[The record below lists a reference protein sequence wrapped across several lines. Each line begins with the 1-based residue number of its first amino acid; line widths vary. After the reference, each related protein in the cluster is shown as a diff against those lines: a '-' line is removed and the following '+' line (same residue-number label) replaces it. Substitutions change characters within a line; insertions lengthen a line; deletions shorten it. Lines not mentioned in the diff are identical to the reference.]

1 MYDPRVFSFKF
12 ERHCVAWSYF
22 VFFASIGISLRHFCK
37 HSEFF
42 DFFTNSLFFLRRFCG
57 DFRFSC
63 HFCGDFAAILGSKVV
78 LRTKNGNQ
86 ISAYEK
92 SGIPFVYWDF
102 PILSTLGARW
112 DSNPRHSEPQAI
124 YQILRN
130 PLC

>member
-37 HSEFF
+37 HSELF

-112 DSNPRHSEPQAI
+112 DSNPRHSEPQSDA
-124 YQILRN
+124 LTN
-130 PLC
+130 